1 MRTKTISKILS
12 ETSEETKEKVRK
24 NANDKKKKKMK
35 NIKDLTVKVT
45 YEVGLGG
52 LEMPIEV
59 YNEIQEAD
67 ENGDE
72 IDGMSSAVKY
82 LKASEWLGKNIQE
95 RDCMEWKAEVIEL
108 REAE

>member
-1 MRTKTISKILS
+1 
-12 ETSEETKEKVRK
+12 
-24 NANDKKKKKMK
+24 MK

-45 YEVGLGG
+45 YDVGLGD

-72 IDGMSSAVKY
+72 IDGMSSAGKY
-82 LKASEWLGKNIQE
+82 LKASEWLSQNIQE
-95 RDCMEWKAEVIEL
+95 RDCMEWKAAVIEIL
-108 REAE
+108 EAE